1 MVSALGLAGVEAR
14 AFTTMLRR
22 YPRQFSDDGRFSEA
36 QIEQSERFFRESSGA
51 APEAQSYRVASM
63 IVDRWAGR
71 KP

>member
-1 MVSALGLAGVEAR
+1 
-14 AFTTMLRR
+14 MLRQ

-36 QIEQSERFFRESSGA
+36 QIEQTERFFRESSGM
-51 APEAQSYRVASM
+51 APESQRYRMASM